1 MMEDAN
7 DIKISRIGL
16 QKVADFLPYPFI
28 IAEDF
33 GDEHLNTYLNEKFLE
48 EIGYTLDEIPTIDAW
63 YEKGYP
69 DETYR
74 KQVISNWDQAEI
86 DAQNEHKVFVKMKS
100 QVTCKNGFKRWY
112 EIKASVISKIHVVA
126 FVDVDKEVI
135 LQEELRNIN
144 RNNDRML
151 SILGHDLRSPVANLM
166 GISSLAANTE
176 ISNSDFISMMHQI
189 NNQSVQVLE
198 LLDRTLSWAKLNFN
212 TLQQN
217 NSEIDFEAIIAKIL
231 EIHKA
236 SHESKNIDIQVQI
249 EVGQVVVSDPE
260 LVTIVIRNIISNAIK
275 FTANSG
281 TIKIRYH
288 DNQLEITDSG
298 IGMTPK
304 MIEEILS
311 NTNISR
317 RGTNNEIGIGMGL
330 QLVRSLTEK
339 MNCQFSI
346 ESQPNIGTT
355 IRLFFNTNS

>member
-1 MMEDAN
+1 MEDAN

-48 EIGYTLDEIPTIDAW
+48 EIGYTLEEIPTIEAW
-63 YEKGYP
+63 YAKAYP
-69 DETYR
+69 EESYR
-74 KQVISNWDQAEI
+74 NQVISNWNQAEI
-86 DAQNEHKVFVKMKS
+86 EAQQQEKVFVKMKS
-100 QVTCKNGFKRWY
+100 QVTCKAGNKRWY

-126 FVDVDKEVI
+126 FVDIDKEVT

-176 ISNSDFISMMHQI
+176 ISNDDFIAMMHQI
-189 NNQSVQVLE
+189 NNQSIQVLE

-212 TLQQN
+212 SLQQN
-217 NSEIDFEAIIAKIL
+217 NSEIDFAAIVAKIL
-231 EIHKA
+231 EIHRA
-236 SHESKNIDIQVQI
+236 SHEAKKIDIQVQI
-249 EVGQVVVSDPE
+249 EAGQVVVSDPE
-260 LVTIVIRNIISNAIK
+260 LVTIVIRNVISNAIK
-275 FTANSG
+275 FTSNGG

-288 DNQLEITDSG
+288 DNQLEIADSG

-304 MIEEILS
+304 MIAEILN

-330 QLVRSLTEK
+330 QLVKSLTEK
-339 MNCQFSI
+339 MNCQFVI
-346 ESQPNIGTT
+346 ESQPNNGTT
-355 IRLFFNTNS
+355 IRLFFNTIS

>member
-1 MMEDAN
+1 MKETN
-7 DIKISRIGL
+7 DLKISRAGL

-48 EIGYTLDEIPTIDAW
+48 EIGYTLEEIPTIEAW
-63 YEKGYP
+63 YAKGYP
-69 DETYR
+69 EEAYR
-74 KQVISNWDQAEI
+74 NQVISNWNQAEI
-86 DAQNEHKVFVKMKS
+86 EAQQQDKVFVKMKS
-100 QVTCKNGFKRWY
+100 QVTCKNGNKRWY

-126 FVDVDKEVI
+126 FVDIDKGVT
-135 LQEELRNIN
+135 LQEELRTIN

-176 ISNSDFISMMHQI
+176 ISNDDFISMMHQI

-217 NSEIDFEAIIAKIL
+217 NSAIDFAAIINNIL
-231 EIHKA
+231 EIQKA
-236 SHESKNIDIQVQI
+236 SYESKNIAIQAQI
-249 EVGQVVVSDPE
+249 EAGQVVVSDPE

-275 FTANSG
+275 FTANGGIINIS
-281 TIKIRYH
+281 YH
-288 DNQLEITDSG
+288 DNQLEVADSG
-298 IGMTPK
+298 IGMSAK
-304 MIEEILS
+304 MIEEILN

-330 QLVRSLTEK
+330 QLVKSLTEK
-339 MNCQFSI
+339 MNCQFVI
-346 ESQPNIGTT
+346 ESQPKMGTT
-355 IRLFFNTNS
+355 IRLFFNTNV

>member
-1 MMEDAN
+1 MFTAASDL
-7 DIKISRIGL
+7 KISRTDL

-33 GDEHLNTYLNEKFLE
+33 GDTHLNTYLNEKFLE
-48 EIGYTLDEIPTIDAW
+48 EIGYSLDEIPTIDTW

-74 KQVISNWDQAEI
+74 NQVISNWNQAEI

-100 QVTCKNGFKRWY
+100 QVTCKNGHKRWY

-166 GISSLAANTE
+166 AISSMAANTE
-176 ISNSDFISMMHQI
+176 LTNYEFTTMMHQI
-189 NNQSVQVLE
+189 NDQSVQVLE
-198 LLDRTLSWAKLNFN
+198 LLDRTLRWAKLNFN
-212 TLQQN
+212 TMQQK
-217 NSEIDFEAIIAKIL
+217 SEAIDFKNIISNVL

-236 SHESKNIDIQVQI
+236 THESKKIAIKVQI
-249 EVGQVVVSDPE
+249 ESAQTVVSDPE
-260 LVTIVIRNIISNAIK
+260 LVTIIIRNIISNAIK
-275 FTANSG
+275 FTPNKG
-281 TIKIRYH
+281 TIAIKLHENELQIS
-288 DNQLEITDSG
+288 DNG
-298 IGMTPK
+298 IGMTPQ
-304 MIEEILS
+304 MMEEILT

-330 QLVRSLTEK
+330 QLVKSLTEK
-339 MNCQFSI
+339 INCGFIIVS
-346 ESQPNIGTT
+346 EPDIGTT
-355 IRLFFNTNS
+355 IRLVF